1 MLRPGP
7 TVKRA
12 TGGSESIGLL
22 GLVIFVALSID
33 PPGKS
38 RRRASRPRD
47 AGTIRDKR
55 RWEAPPPAHAP
66 VQTDPTPNQEFVHVA
81 A

>member
-33 PPGKS
+33 PPAKS

-47 AGTIRDKR
+47 ADLACRRDR
-55 RWEAPPPAHAP
+55 RSPL
-66 VQTDPTPNQEFVHVA
+66 
-81 A
+81 